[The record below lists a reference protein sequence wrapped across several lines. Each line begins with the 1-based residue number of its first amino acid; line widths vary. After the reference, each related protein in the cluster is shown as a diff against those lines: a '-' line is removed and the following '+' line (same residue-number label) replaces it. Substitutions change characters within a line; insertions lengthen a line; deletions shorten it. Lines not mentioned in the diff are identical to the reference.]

1 MQLKNTW
8 PKIYFSEGSVPPSD
22 PAFPT
27 AVTRSGGR
35 ACGSVLVQLRSH
47 FWSKSPHCSPSP
59 DFAAQQD
66 GLSCANWIA
75 LPETRRAEAL
85 QKRIRQAPTAG
96 TISVHTARLELVR
109 TPWNRCDVDTGTST
123 LQHDTLLCVALPA
136 RASRA
141 VPPPLALLRSHRQGA
156 ELWSPCLALGS
167 LLSLGCCVHLPAWA
181 EDEVGRRDGR
191 QSTPNHF
198 QRSCFQL
205 GQGTAESFSCRMS
218 YGCV

>member
-1 MQLKNTW
+1 M
-8 PKIYFSEGSVPPSD
+8 YFSEGSVPPSD

-59 DFAAQQD
+59 DSAAQQD

-85 QKRIRQAPTAG
+85 QKRIRRAPTAG
-96 TISVHTARLELVR
+96 TISVHTARLELVG
-109 TPWNRCDVDTGTST
+109 TPWNLCDVDTGTST
-123 LQHDTLLCVALPA
+123 LQHGTLLCVVLPA

-141 VPPPLALLRSHRQGA
+141 VPPPFALLR
-156 ELWSPCLALGS
+156 
-167 LLSLGCCVHLPAWA
+167 
-181 EDEVGRRDGR
+181 GRRQAAGR
-191 QSTPNHF
+191 RAMVSVLSSGLAPVPGLLRPSTSPSRRWGGEAWWETVH
-198 QRSCFQL
+198 S
-205 GQGTAESFSCRMS
+205 
-218 YGCV
+218 